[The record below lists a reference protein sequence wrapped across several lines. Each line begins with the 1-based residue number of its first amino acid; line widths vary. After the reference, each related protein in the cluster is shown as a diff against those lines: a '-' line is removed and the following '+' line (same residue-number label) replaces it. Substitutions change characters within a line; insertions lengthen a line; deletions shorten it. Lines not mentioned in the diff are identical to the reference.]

1 MPTAVRV
8 VPILVGILCL
18 LTGTTS
24 AAAQAVSRVPVI
36 STIAG
41 NGTAGYSGDS
51 GPATAAELSSPYG
64 IAIDNAGNLYFAD
77 TANNRVRKVASGTG
91 IISTIAGN
99 GTAGYAGDG
108 GPATNAE
115 LQSPAGVVLDS
126 AGDLYIA
133 DQGNNVVRKVSA
145 SGTITTVAGNNE
157 IGYSGDGGSAINATL
172 HAPAGV
178 AIDSA
183 GNLYIADEAKQP

>member
-1 MPTAVRV
+1 MAP
-8 VPILVGILCL
+8 
-18 LTGTTS
+18 
-24 AAAQAVSRVPVI
+24 QVI
-36 STIAG
+36 A
-41 NGTAGYSGDS
+41 
-51 GPATAAELSSPYG
+51 ATAAQPLRQNSVAQYG
-64 IAIDNAGNLYFAD
+64 IAIDNAGNLYFAE

-183 GNLYIADEAKQP
+183 GNLYIADEANNPYTPGEPKRHDYDHRRQRYGGLQRG